1 MPSDPSYFLID
12 VGNLSKPL
20 DTFVKKVSEGVGGLY
35 EPRQIRRVAK
45 AKADAARIEAETEIQ
60 ITDLERRAM
69 HRRTEEDA
77 RHQQNMENIVGKAIR
92 QLNDDAKP
100 DTNPDDMD
108 DDWIANFFDKCRIVS
123 DGDMQTLWSKVLA
136 GEAGEP
142 GTYSKRTVNFL
153 SDMDKNDA
161 ELFIKL
167 CRFIWMIGDIVP
179 LIFDYKEKIYK
190 DNSIGFDDLSHLDSI
205 GLVTFSA
212 TTVGR
217 YGIPKKFK
225 FSITYYGKLLTLQM
239 PKGSDNPLNLGHVRF
254 TRIGRELA
262 PICEREPVA
271 GFYEYVKEHWKQYL
285 PELQS

>member
-1 MPSDPSYFLID
+1 MPPGPSHSLID
-12 VGNLSKPL
+12 LGNLSKPA
-20 DTFVKKVSEGVGGLY
+20 DTLVKKVSRAVGGLF

-45 AKADAARIEAETEIQ
+45 AKADATLIEAEARIQ

-69 HRRTEEDA
+69 HRRIEEDA
-77 RHQQNMENIVGKAIR
+77 RHQQNMESIVGRAIR

-136 GEAGEP
+136 GEAGKP

-153 SDMDKNDA
+153 SEMDKNDA
-161 ELFIKL
+161 ELFTKL
-167 CRFIWMIGDIVP
+167 CGFAWMSGSIVP
-179 LIFDYKEKIYK
+179 LIFDYEANIY
-190 DNSIGFDDLSHLDSI
+190 NNNGINYNALTHLDSI
-205 GLVTFSA
+205 GLATFSG
-212 TTVGR
+212 VGT
-217 YGIPKKFK
+217 ISKIDLPKKFTIA
-225 FSITYYGKLLTLQM
+225 FYGKPLALKM
-239 PKGSDNPLNLGHVRF
+239 PEDSDNTLDLGYVQF

-262 PICEREPVA
+262 PICGSKPVA

-285 PELQS
+285 PESQP